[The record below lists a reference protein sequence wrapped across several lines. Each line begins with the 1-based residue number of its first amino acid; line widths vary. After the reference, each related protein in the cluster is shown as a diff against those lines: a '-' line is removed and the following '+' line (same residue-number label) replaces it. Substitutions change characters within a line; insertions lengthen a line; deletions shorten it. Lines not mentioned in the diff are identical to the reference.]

1 MNQIKIKCCDW
12 GAVKDS
18 ADASDNNKIHLMRT

>member
-1 MNQIKIKCCDW
+1 MNQIKIKGGDR

-18 ADASDNNKIHLMRT
+18 TDAADNNKIHLMLA